1 MAVSFFTGLIGGYN
15 RRKAEERASAFEI
28 EKIKLAGGIERG
40 TRESVAGITGQFTL
54 DKQELA
60 DIASGERTE
69 AEIRA
74 EKQRQ
79 ILKGRQE
86 LYQVRERERLEGIQI
101 KEKQTLADIAAGE
114 REEAKIKSQ
123 EKIQILKGRQSLH
136 EKREIER
143 LEAESALDV
152 QESKNIA
159 ADERNK
165 RDNKTKLEDKFI
177 GEFFDFH
184 EGNTIYG
191 ATPFDS
197 VPDFGDPNWLTKFL
211 EATEGEKKETG
222 FIKVKTYDYKNPT
235 GFLFDVLG
243 QYKLNPQKSIN
254 LKEDDNNA
262 YINLVNDWAKAL
274 DKAYTDNRM
283 ADTAG
288 TVVSLP
294 AFDRIFE
301 PLISAFP
308 EFNDAYL
315 QVTGQARSDA
325 VNMYNE
331 KHQGLDNQAT
341 NVVEENVEVPL
352 EDGDTAM
359 TKTFTAYKFDA
370 TDFGFPDNTDA
381 SQQQIQK
388 ALTLISENDP
398 LKRTETE
405 LQDEFYKG
413 IKGQGG
419 TNFHP
424 AMIKAVLLAEP
435 YMDKNTLSPLPQA
448 AEALEKYF
456 ESNDF
461 YRGNIQAQYDL
472 FKLITGDNK
481 NFSSSMGRR
490 TTLQEALKPDG
501 KVVTEAKTRFNASR
515 EANRLAT
522 MYLELLSFQEGR
534 GDPTVP
540 VVRNLLQ
547 KFEGIKDTFTQTL
560 GLLTNMSQREG
571 GQFALG
577 LRDELEGLYGED
589 GASLWKMDEKNPNL
603 LSAGSVSAMLDF
615 VEVALAY
622 QTSMAF
628 QGGSGGRTVSNE
640 DYKLVLRAIR
650 GYGVS
655 SPDHQRARMIQLQG
669 FLEAPMI
676 ISGAIVNDG
685 MKGLI
690 ASEKFGDFYYDSK
703 SIQLG
708 FGDES
713 MRAESVSS
721 NIQAFE
727 QELNMNPRDGVT
739 NNFYLDPSVNW
750 KKEKRSRIQVVVLG
764 DKKYAGFI
772 VWNKSTGNP
781 DRFIAIP
788 KTNPYLN
795 MPNMLFNKDKA
806 YPPEMTEGI
815 INQLSDEMPSPE
827 ELRELFDTYKMDN
840 NYKPQYQ
847 APKEEG
853 IFSKLNPFN

>member
-15 RRKAEERASAFEI
+15 RRKAEERASDFEI
-28 EKIKLAGGIERG
+28 EKLETAGAIERG

-54 DKQELA
+54 DKQEMA
-60 DIASGERTE
+60 DIASGKRTE
-69 AEIRA
+69 AEIIA
-74 EKQRQ
+74 AKQKQ
-79 ILKGRQE
+79 ILIGRQK
-86 LYQVRERERLEGIQI
+86 LYQTRVQESLEKEQI
-101 KEKQTLADIAAGE
+101 LEKQTAADIAAGE
-114 REEAKIKSQ
+114 RKELELEAAK
-123 EKIQILKGRQSLH
+123 EKQILIGRQKLYQTRVQ
-136 EKREIER
+136 EAA
-143 LEAESALDV
+143 EAESALDV
-152 QESKNIA
+152 QESRNIA

-165 RDNKTKLEDKFI
+165 RDNKVKLEDKFI

-197 VPDFGDPNWLTKFL
+197 VPDFGDPNWLDKFL
-211 EATEGEKKETG
+211 EATEGEKKDKD
-222 FIKVKTYDYKNPT
+222 FIKVKNYDDKNPG
-235 GFLFDVLG
+235 GFLFDILG
-243 QYKLNPQKSIN
+243 QYNLNPQKFIN
-254 LKEDDNNA
+254 LKENDNNA
-262 YINLVNDWAKAL
+262 YISMVNDWGKAL
-274 DKAYTDNRM
+274 YKAYQDDKLQ
-283 ADTAG
+283 DTAG

-301 PLISAFP
+301 PLIAAFP

-315 QVTGQARSDA
+315 QVTGQARADA
-325 VNMYNE
+325 ANMYNE
-331 KHQGLDNQAT
+331 KNQGLDNQAT

-398 LKRTETE
+398 QKRTVTE
-405 LQDEFYKG
+405 LQNEFYKG

-448 AEALEKYF
+448 SEALEKYF
-456 ESNDF
+456 ESNNF
-461 YRGNIQAQYDL
+461 YRGNIGAQYEL
-472 FKLITGDNK
+472 FKLVTGDNK
-481 NFSSSMGRR
+481 NHPSALGMR
-490 TTLQEALKPDG
+490 TTLVERPD
-501 KVVTEAKTRFNASR
+501 KTVVTEAKTRFNAAR
-515 EANRLAT
+515 EADRLT
-522 MYLELLSFQEGR
+522 NMYLELLSFQEGR

-560 GLLTNMSQREG
+560 GLLTTMSQREG

-577 LRDELEGLYGED
+577 LRNELEGLYGED

-603 LSAGSVSAMLDF
+603 LSAGSVAAMLDF

-655 SPDHQRARMIQLQG
+655 SPDHQRARMVQLQG
-669 FLEAPMI
+669 FLEAPMV
-676 ISGAIVNDG
+676 ISRAIVQDG
-685 MKGLI
+685 IKGVI
-690 ASEKFGDFYYDSK
+690 AAEKFGDFYYDSK
-703 SIQLG
+703 NIQLA
-708 FGDES
+708 FGDKS
-713 MRAESVSS
+713 MRGESVSS
-721 NIQAFE
+721 NIQVFE

-781 DRFIAIP
+781 DRFVAIP

-806 YPPEMTEGI
+806 YPPEMAEGI

-827 ELRELFDTYKMDN
+827 ELRELFDTYRMDN

-847 APKEEG
+847 APKEKS
-853 IFSKLNPFN
+853 IFSKLPFVD